1 MDKLVPI
8 AALVCS
14 MCVAA
19 GAHSTTIEAESFVAW
34 HDEGGNVI
42 QRVTCG
48 AASGGEAVEGFD
60 HPGDWI
66 EVVFELGAPGSFT
79 DTLRSAGLLD
89 SVSTIRSTV
98 YGCGPSGEDLVSWFT
113 TVGLGIY

>member
-14 MCVAA
+14 LCLAA
-19 GAHSTTIEAESFVAW
+19 GAHSAIIEAESFVSW
-34 HDEGGNVI
+34 HDEGGNAI
-42 QRVTCG
+42 ARVTCG

-66 EVVFELGAPGSFT
+66 EVVFELGVTGSLT

-89 SVSTIRSTV
+89 SVSTLRSTV
-98 YGCGPSGEDLVSWFT
+98 YGCGPSGEDLVSSYT
-113 TVGLGIY
+113 TTGLGIY